1 MMIDVP
7 ISQQELDNWLRDVNL
22 VAEISNS
29 KAILIAWNAA
39 GELSSMLSSDSAAE
53 SEIQAIL
60 CQLSGNHS
68 AKTLPIATLSATTSS
83 TATQSKAT
91 PSTATPSKTTT
102 SELTSSPSDAVET
115 SVYAQL
121 AQEQLVSPTEPISV
135 LPRLG
140 HYQITSSL
148 SVSELTELVSQSQLI
163 IDTRQHSDWRTCS
176 AIRSVICLSLAWPSG
191 ANFGFLCFYHNE
203 AHGVDSKTLQLAKLI
218 SDSIQR
224 QLGEILS
231 QHSAAEALSRGAPTC
246 VDTVDLQTFI
256 DSFEE
261 HIWMKNAAG
270 IYTLCNRSVEKA
282 WEMPRSEIVGKS
294 DVELFG
300 ADIANIFLEGDR
312 LAIES
317 GMPIIVAECLDGNEA
332 KNHLWLETLK
342 LPTLNPQGEFVGVIG
357 MTRNISKHKAV
368 EEQLTLAT
376 NVFKNSVEGVVVTDR
391 HGNITDVNGAFFEI
405 TGYVREELLGQNP
418 RIFSSGRHDKAFFD
432 KLWNALLANGKWNG
446 EIWNRRKNG
455 TIFPQNITISTIY
468 DEVGDVRYFV
478 AVFADISAQKENE
491 AQLTHLAYFDP
502 LTHLPNRMKFMMQ
515 LKQEVRQAKRLNL
528 QLATVMIDVDLFK
541 HINDSFGHSIGDEML
556 VELAKRLRSQ
566 VGDQDV
572 LSRIGGDEFVALIS
586 GIDNNE
592 DATVA
597 INQLRQ
603 VFEQPFI
610 VSTGDHLR
618 LTASMGVS
626 LYPNDGTDA
635 DTLLRNADAA
645 MYRAKNDGRNNYAFY
660 TESLTQQSFEHLKLQ
675 SALYGA
681 IEQNALYLMYQ
692 PKLDLVSRKTV
703 GFEALL
709 RWHDPQLGLISPAVF
724 IPVAEKIGLIHEI
737 GLWVLE
743 TACRQGMRWLSEG
756 KHFGRIAV
764 NVAGQQLQRSSFV
777 DDVKRVLAETGLP
790 AKHLELEVTESVMM
804 QNPDLAIRDLKLLGD
819 LGIELS
825 VDDFGT
831 GYSSLNYLKKLPI
844 HKLKIDQSFVRDIP
858 FDTNNTAIAKAV
870 IALGHALKLDI
881 IAEGVETKE
890 QADFLQQNQCD
901 QAQGYLFSRPQLP
914 EDLDAFLS

>member
-1 MMIDVP
+1 
-7 ISQQELDNWLRDVNL
+7 
-22 VAEISNS
+22 EISNS

-68 AKTLPIATLSATTSS
+68 AKTLPNATLSAATSS
-83 TATQSKAT
+83 IATQSKVV
-91 PSTATPSKTTT
+91 PSNTT
-102 SELTSSPSDAVET
+102 STLSSNTFET
-115 SVYAQL
+115 SAGAQL
-121 AQEQLVSPTEPISV
+121 AQEQLISPNESISV
-135 LPRLG
+135 LPRLA
-140 HYQITSSL
+140 HHQITSSL
-148 SVSELTELVSQSQLI
+148 SVSELTELVRQSQLI
-163 IDTRQHSDWRTCS
+163 RDTRQHSEWRSCS
-176 AIRSVICLSLAWPSG
+176 TIGSVICLSLAWPSG
-191 ANFGFLCFYHNE
+191 ANFGFLCFYHHE
-203 AHGVDSKTLQLAKLI
+203 AQGVDSKTLRLAKLI
-218 SDSIQR
+218 SDSIQHR
-224 QLGEILS
+224 LGEILS
-231 QHSAAEALSRGAPTC
+231 QHSETEALSRGAPSNI
-246 VDTVDLQTFI
+246 DTVDLQSFI

-294 DVELFG
+294 DAELFG
-300 ADIANIFLEGDR
+300 EDIADIFLEGDR

-317 GMPIIVAECLDGNEA
+317 GMPIIVAECLDGGET

-342 LPTLNPQGEFVGVIG
+342 LPTLNPHGEFVGVIG

-405 TGYVREELLGQNP
+405 TGYVRDELIGQNP

-586 GIDNNE
+586 GIDNSE

-597 INQLRQ
+597 IHQLRQ

-626 LYPNDGTDA
+626 LYPSDGTDA

-692 PKLDLVSRKTV
+692 PKLDLVTRKTV

-804 QNPDLAIRDLKLLGD
+804 QNPDLAIRDLKRLGD

>member
-1 MMIDVP
+1 MMNVP
-7 ISQQELDNWLRDVNL
+7 ISQQQLDLWLADLNL
-22 VAEISNS
+22 IAGISNC
-29 KAILIAWNAA
+29 KATLLTWNAV
-39 GELSSMLSSDSAAE
+39 GELSSLLCSDAVVE
-53 SEIQAIL
+53 NEIQAIL
-60 CQLSGNHS
+60 TQLSGRN
-68 AKTLPIATLSATTSS
+68 IANPNPTTTSS
-83 TATQSKAT
+83 AF
-91 PSTATPSKTTT
+91 TTDRYIKDYAAQNT
-102 SELTSSPSDAVET
+102 IQDKRVSLSEPILQSSPLEVNQHCT
-115 SVYAQL
+115 FL
-121 AQEQLVSPTEPISV
+121 SP
-135 LPRLG
+135 
-140 HYQITSSL
+140 
-148 SVSELTELVSQSQLI
+148 SQLSALVGEAELI
-163 IDTRQHSDWRTCS
+163 TDTQLHPAWCTS
-176 AIRSVICLSLAWPSG
+176 IVIGSVIFIPLAWPSG

-203 AHGVDSKTLQLAKLI
+203 PQGVDAKTLQLTKLVG
-218 SDSIQR
+218 DSIQR
-224 QLGEILS
+224 QLADILRLHNATES
-231 QHSAAEALSRGAPTC
+231 LNRGTPNNID
-246 VDTVDLQTFI
+246 VIDLQSFI
-256 DSFEE
+256 DSFDE
-261 HIWMKNAAG
+261 HIWMKNTYG
-270 IYTLCNRSVEKA
+270 IYTLCNRSVEQA
-282 WEMPRSEIVGKS
+282 WAKQRNEIIGHS

-300 ADIANIFLEGDR
+300 ADTADSYLEGDR
-312 LAIES
+312 FAIES
-317 GMPIIVAECLDGNEA
+317 GTPIIVAECLAGAES
-332 KNHLWLETLK
+332 KPHLWLETLK
-342 LPTLNPQGEFVGVIG
+342 LPAFNAAGEFAGVIG
-357 MTRNISKHKAV
+357 MTRNISKYKAV
-368 EEQLTLAT
+368 EDKLTLAT
-376 NVFKNSVEGVVVTDR
+376 NVFKHSFEGVVVTDR

-405 TGYVREELLGQNP
+405 TGYTREELLGQNP

-432 KLWNALLANGKWNG
+432 TLWSTLLADGKWNG
-446 EIWNRRKNG
+446 EVWNRRKNG

-468 DEVGDVRYFV
+468 DEVGDIRYFV

-515 LKQEVRQAKRLNL
+515 LKQEVRHAKRLNI
-528 QLATVMIDVDLFK
+528 QLAIVMIDVDLFK

-556 VELAKRLRSQ
+556 VELAKRLRGQ
-566 VGDQDV
+566 VAGQDV
-572 LSRIGGDEFVALIS
+572 LSRIGGDEFVVLIS
-586 GIDNNE
+586 GIDSSD
-592 DATVA
+592 DATIA

-626 LYPNDGTDA
+626 LYPSDGQDA
-635 DTLLRNADAA
+635 ATLLRNADAA

-660 TESLTQQSFEHLKLQ
+660 TESLTQLSLEHLKLQ

-692 PKLDLVSRKTV
+692 PKLDLVTRKTV

-709 RWHDPQLGLISPAVF
+709 RWHDPLLGLISPSVF

-743 TACRQGMRWLSEG
+743 TACRQGVRWLSDG

-804 QNPDLAIRDLKLLGD
+804 QNPDVAISDLKRLGD

-870 IALGHALKLDI
+870 IALGHALKLEI
-881 IAEGVETKE
+881 IAEGVETQE
-890 QADFLQQNQCD
+890 QADFLLQNKCD

-914 EDLDAFLS
+914 QDLDAFLS

>member
-7 ISQQELDNWLRDVNL
+7 ISQQDLDNWLKDLNL

-39 GELSSMLSSDSAAE
+39 GELSSMLSSDSAAD

-60 CQLSGNHS
+60 CHLSGNHS
-68 AKTLPIATLSATTSS
+68 AKTLPSATLSAATSS
-83 TATQSKAT
+83 IATQSKVV
-91 PSTATPSKTTT
+91 PSNTT
-102 SELTSSPSDAVET
+102 STLSSNTFET
-115 SVYAQL
+115 SADAQL
-121 AQEQLVSPTEPISV
+121 AQEQLISPNELISV
-135 LPRLG
+135 LPRLA
-140 HYQITSSL
+140 HHQITSSL

-163 IDTRQHSDWRTCS
+163 RDTRQHSDWRSCS
-176 AIRSVICLSLAWPSG
+176 SIGSVICLSLAWPSG
-191 ANFGFLCFYHNE
+191 ANFGFLCFYHHE
-203 AHGVDSKTLQLAKLI
+203 AQGVDSKTLRLAKLI
-218 SDSIQR
+218 SDSIQHR
-224 QLGEILS
+224 LGEILS
-231 QHSAAEALSRGAPTC
+231 QHSAAEALSRGAPSNI
-246 VDTVDLQTFI
+246 DTVDLQSFI

-294 DVELFG
+294 DAELFG
-300 ADIANIFLEGDR
+300 EDIADIFLEGDR

-317 GMPIIVAECLDGNEA
+317 GMPIIVAECLDGGET

-342 LPTLNPQGEFVGVIG
+342 LPTLNPHGEFVGVIG

-405 TGYVREELLGQNP
+405 TGYVRDELIGQNP

-586 GIDNNE
+586 GIDNSE

-597 INQLRQ
+597 IHQLRQ

-626 LYPNDGTDA
+626 LYPSDGTDA

-692 PKLDLVSRKTV
+692 PKLDLVTRKTV

-743 TACRQGMRWLSEG
+743 TACRQGIRWLSEG

-804 QNPDLAIRDLKLLGD
+804 QNPDLAIRDLKRLGD

>member
-7 ISQQELDNWLRDVNL
+7 ISQQDLDNWLKDLNL

-39 GELSSMLSSDSAAE
+39 GELSSMLSSDSAAG

-60 CQLSGNHS
+60 CHLSGNHS
-68 AKTLPIATLSATTSS
+68 AKTLPSATLSAAATSS
-83 TATQSKAT
+83 IATQSKVV
-91 PSTATPSKTTT
+91 PSNTT
-102 SELTSSPSDAVET
+102 STLSSNTFET
-115 SVYAQL
+115 SADAQL
-121 AQEQLVSPTEPISV
+121 AQEQLISPNESISV
-135 LPRLG
+135 LPRLA
-140 HYQITSSL
+140 HHQITTSL

-163 IDTRQHSDWRTCS
+163 RDTRQHSDWRSCS
-176 AIRSVICLSLAWPSG
+176 TIGSVICLSLAWPSG
-191 ANFGFLCFYHNE
+191 ANFGFLCFYHHE
-203 AHGVDSKTLQLAKLI
+203 AQGVDSKTLRLAKLI
-218 SDSIQR
+218 SDSIQHR
-224 QLGEILS
+224 LGEILS
-231 QHSAAEALSRGAPTC
+231 QHSAAEALSRGAPSNI
-246 VDTVDLQTFI
+246 DTVDLQSFI

-300 ADIANIFLEGDR
+300 EDIADIFLEGDR

-342 LPTLNPQGEFVGVIG
+342 LPTLNTQGEFVGVIG

-597 INQLRQ
+597 IHQLRQ

-626 LYPNDGTDA
+626 LYPSDGTDA

-675 SALYGA
+675 SALYSA

-692 PKLDLVSRKTV
+692 PKLDLVTRKTV

-743 TACRQGMRWLSEG
+743 TACRQGIRWLSEG

-804 QNPDLAIRDLKLLGD
+804 QNPDLAIRDLKRLGD

>member
-7 ISQQELDNWLRDVNL
+7 ISQQDLDNWLKDLNL

-39 GELSSMLSSDSAAE
+39 GELSSMLSSDSAAD

-60 CQLSGNHS
+60 CHLSGNHS
-68 AKTLPIATLSATTSS
+68 AKTLPSATLSAATSS
-83 TATQSKAT
+83 IATQSKVV
-91 PSTATPSKTTT
+91 PSNTT
-102 SELTSSPSDAVET
+102 STLSSNTFET
-115 SVYAQL
+115 SADAQL
-121 AQEQLVSPTEPISV
+121 AQEQLISPNELISV
-135 LPRLG
+135 LPRLA
-140 HYQITSSL
+140 HHQITSSL

-163 IDTRQHSDWRTCS
+163 RDTRQHSEWRSCS
-176 AIRSVICLSLAWPSG
+176 TIGSGICLSLAWPSG
-191 ANFGFLCFYHNE
+191 ANFGFLCFYHHE
-203 AHGVDSKTLQLAKLI
+203 AQGVDSKTLRLAKLI
-218 SDSIQR
+218 SDSIQHR
-224 QLGEILS
+224 LGEILS
-231 QHSAAEALSRGAPTC
+231 QHSEAEALSRGAPSNI
-246 VDTVDLQTFI
+246 DTVDLQSFI

-294 DVELFG
+294 DAELFG
-300 ADIANIFLEGDR
+300 EDIADIFLEGDR

-317 GMPIIVAECLDGNEA
+317 GMPIIVAECLDGGET

-342 LPTLNPQGEFVGVIG
+342 LPTLNPHGEFVGVIG

-405 TGYVREELLGQNP
+405 TGYVRDELIGQNP

-586 GIDNNE
+586 GIDNSE

-597 INQLRQ
+597 IHQLRQ

-626 LYPNDGTDA
+626 LYPSDGTDA

-692 PKLDLVSRKTV
+692 PKLDLVTRKTV

-804 QNPDLAIRDLKLLGD
+804 QNPDLAIRDLKRLGD

>member
-7 ISQQELDNWLRDVNL
+7 ISQQDLDNWLKDLNL

-39 GELSSMLSSDSAAE
+39 GELSSMLSSDSAAD

-60 CQLSGNHS
+60 CHLSGNHS
-68 AKTLPIATLSATTSS
+68 AKTLPSATLSAATSS
-83 TATQSKAT
+83 IATQSKVV
-91 PSTATPSKTTT
+91 PSNTT
-102 SELTSSPSDAVET
+102 STLSSNTFET
-115 SVYAQL
+115 SADAQL
-121 AQEQLVSPTEPISV
+121 AQEQLISPNESISV
-135 LPRLG
+135 LPRLA
-140 HYQITSSL
+140 HHQITTSL
-148 SVSELTELVSQSQLI
+148 SVSELTELVRQSQLI
-163 IDTRQHSDWRTCS
+163 IDTRQHSDWRSCS
-176 AIRSVICLSLAWPSG
+176 TIGSVICLSLAWPSG
-191 ANFGFLCFYHNE
+191 ANFGFLCFYHHE
-203 AHGVDSKTLQLAKLI
+203 AQGVDSKTLRLAKLI
-218 SDSIQR
+218 SDSIQHR
-224 QLGEILS
+224 LGEILS
-231 QHSAAEALSRGAPTC
+231 QHSAAEALSRGAPSNI
-246 VDTVDLQTFI
+246 DTVDLQSFI

-300 ADIANIFLEGDR
+300 EDIADIFLEGDR

-317 GMPIIVAECLDGNEA
+317 GMPIIVAECLDGGET

-342 LPTLNPQGEFVGVIG
+342 LPTLNPHGEFVGVIG

-405 TGYVREELLGQNP
+405 TGYVRDELIGQNP

-586 GIDNNE
+586 GIDNSE

-597 INQLRQ
+597 IHQLRQ

-626 LYPNDGTDA
+626 LYPSDGTDA

-692 PKLDLVSRKTV
+692 PKLDLVTRKTV

-804 QNPDLAIRDLKLLGD
+804 QNPDLAIRDLKRLGD

-914 EDLDAFLS
+914 DDLDAFLS

>member
-7 ISQQELDNWLRDVNL
+7 ISQQDLDNWLKDLNL

-39 GELSSMLSSDSAAE
+39 GELSSMLSSDSAAD
-53 SEIQAIL
+53 SEIQALL
-60 CQLSGNHS
+60 CHLSGNHS
-68 AKTLPIATLSATTSS
+68 AKTLPSATLSAATSS
-83 TATQSKAT
+83 ITTQSKVV
-91 PSTATPSKTTT
+91 PSNTT
-102 SELTSSPSDAVET
+102 STLSSNTFET
-115 SVYAQL
+115 SADAQL
-121 AQEQLVSPTEPISV
+121 AQEQLISPNESISV
-135 LPRLG
+135 LPRLA
-140 HYQITSSL
+140 HHQITSSL
-148 SVSELTELVSQSQLI
+148 SVSELTEQVGQSQLI
-163 IDTRQHSDWRTCS
+163 IDTRQHSDWRSCS
-176 AIRSVICLSLAWPSG
+176 SIGSVICLSLAWPSG
-191 ANFGFLCFYHNE
+191 ANFGFLCFYHHE
-203 AHGVDSKTLQLAKLI
+203 AQGVDSKTLRLAKLI
-218 SDSIQR
+218 SDSIQHR
-224 QLGEILS
+224 LGEILS
-231 QHSAAEALSRGAPTC
+231 QHSEAEALSRGAPSNI
-246 VDTVDLQTFI
+246 DTVDLQSFI

-294 DVELFG
+294 DAELFG
-300 ADIANIFLEGDR
+300 EDIADIFLEGDR

-317 GMPIIVAECLDGNEA
+317 GMPIIVAECLDGGET

-342 LPTLNPQGEFVGVIG
+342 LPTLNPHGEFVGVIG

-405 TGYVREELLGQNP
+405 TGYVRDELIGQNP

-586 GIDNNE
+586 GIDNSE

-597 INQLRQ
+597 IHQLRQ

-626 LYPNDGTDA
+626 LYPSDGTDA

-804 QNPDLAIRDLKLLGD
+804 QNPDLAIRDLKRLGD

>member
-7 ISQQELDNWLRDVNL
+7 ISQQDLDNWLKDLNL

-39 GELSSMLSSDSAAE
+39 GELSSMLSSDSAAD
-53 SEIQAIL
+53 SEIQALL
-60 CQLSGNHS
+60 CHLSGNHS
-68 AKTLPIATLSATTSS
+68 AKTLPSATLSAATSS
-83 TATQSKAT
+83 ITTQSKVV
-91 PSTATPSKTTT
+91 PSNTT
-102 SELTSSPSDAVET
+102 STLSSNTFET
-115 SVYAQL
+115 SADAQL
-121 AQEQLVSPTEPISV
+121 AQEQLISPNESMSV
-135 LPRLG
+135 LPRLA
-140 HYQITSSL
+140 HHQITTSL
-148 SVSELTELVSQSQLI
+148 SVSELTELVGQSQLI
-163 IDTRQHSDWRTCS
+163 IDTRQHSEWRSCS
-176 AIRSVICLSLAWPSG
+176 TIGSVICLSLAWPSG
-191 ANFGFLCFYHNE
+191 ANFGFLCFYHHE
-203 AHGVDSKTLQLAKLI
+203 AQGVDSKTLRLAKLI
-218 SDSIQR
+218 SDSIQHR
-224 QLGEILS
+224 LGEILS
-231 QHSAAEALSRGAPTC
+231 QHSESEALSRGAPSNI
-246 VDTVDLQTFI
+246 DTVDLQSFI

-300 ADIANIFLEGDR
+300 EDIADIFLEGDR

-317 GMPIIVAECLDGNEA
+317 GMPIIVAECLDGGET

-342 LPTLNPQGEFVGVIG
+342 LPTLNPHGEFVGVIG

-405 TGYVREELLGQNP
+405 TGYVRDELIGQNP

-586 GIDNNE
+586 GIDNSE

-597 INQLRQ
+597 IHQLRQ

-626 LYPNDGTDA
+626 LYPSDGTDA

-692 PKLDLVSRKTV
+692 PKLDLVTRKTV

-914 EDLDAFLS
+914 DDLDAFLS

>member
-7 ISQQELDNWLRDVNL
+7 ISQQDLDNWLKDVNL

-29 KAILIAWNAA
+29 KATLIAWNAA
-39 GELSSMLSSDSAAE
+39 GELSSMLSSDSAAD

-60 CQLSGNHS
+60 CHLSGNHS
-68 AKTLPIATLSATTSS
+68 AKTLPSATLSAATSS
-83 TATQSKAT
+83 IATQSKVV
-91 PSTATPSKTTT
+91 PSNTT
-102 SELTSSPSDAVET
+102 STLSSNTFETSSD
-115 SVYAQL
+115 AQL
-121 AQEQLVSPTEPISV
+121 AQEQLISPNESISV

-140 HYQITSSL
+140 HHQITTSL
-148 SVSELTELVSQSQLI
+148 SVSELTELVRQSQLI
-163 IDTRQHSDWRTCS
+163 IDTRQHSDWRSCS
-176 AIRSVICLSLAWPSG
+176 SIGSVICLSLAWPSG
-191 ANFGFLCFYHNE
+191 ANFGFLCFYHHE
-203 AHGVDSKTLQLAKLI
+203 AQGVDSKTLRLAKLI
-218 SDSIQR
+218 SDSIQHR
-224 QLGEILS
+224 LGEILS
-231 QHSAAEALSRGAPTC
+231 QHSAAEALSRGAPSNI
-246 VDTVDLQTFI
+246 DTVDLQSFI

-282 WEMPRSEIVGKS
+282 WEMPRCEIVGKS
-294 DVELFG
+294 DAELFG
-300 ADIANIFLEGDR
+300 EDIADIFLEGDR

-317 GMPIIVAECLDGNEA
+317 GMPIIVAECLDGGET

-342 LPTLNPQGEFVGVIG
+342 LPTLNPHGEFVGVIG

-418 RIFSSGRHDKAFFD
+418 RIFSSGRHDKTFFD

-586 GIDNNE
+586 GIDNSE

-597 INQLRQ
+597 IHQLRQ

-626 LYPNDGTDA
+626 LYPSDGADA

>member
-7 ISQQELDNWLRDVNL
+7 ISQQDLDNLLKDLNL

-39 GELSSMLSSDSAAE
+39 GELSSMLSSDSAAD
-53 SEIQAIL
+53 SEIQALL
-60 CQLSGNHS
+60 CHLSGNHS
-68 AKTLPIATLSATTSS
+68 AKTLPNATLSAATSS
-83 TATQSKAT
+83 IATQSKAV
-91 PSTATPSKTTT
+91 PSNTT
-102 SELTSSPSDAVET
+102 STLSSNTFET
-115 SVYAQL
+115 SVDAQL
-121 AQEQLVSPTEPISV
+121 AQEQLISPNESISV
-135 LPRLG
+135 LPRLA
-140 HYQITSSL
+140 HHQITSSL

-163 IDTRQHSDWRTCS
+163 IDTRQHSDWRSCS
-176 AIRSVICLSLAWPSG
+176 SIGSVICLSLAWPSG
-191 ANFGFLCFYHNE
+191 ANFGFLCFYHHE
-203 AHGVDSKTLQLAKLI
+203 AQGVDSKTLRLAKLI
-218 SDSIQR
+218 SDSIQYR
-224 QLGEILS
+224 LGEILS
-231 QHSAAEALSRGAPTC
+231 QHSAAEALSRGAPSNI
-246 VDTVDLQTFI
+246 DTVDLQSFI

-294 DVELFG
+294 DAELFG
-300 ADIANIFLEGDR
+300 EDIADIFLEGDR

-317 GMPIIVAECLDGNEA
+317 GMPIIVAECLDGGET

-342 LPTLNPQGEFVGVIG
+342 LPTLNPHGEFVGVIG

-405 TGYVREELLGQNP
+405 TGYVRDELIGQNP

-586 GIDNNE
+586 GIDNSE

-597 INQLRQ
+597 IHQLRQ

-626 LYPNDGTDA
+626 LYPSDGTDA

-692 PKLDLVSRKTV
+692 PKLDLVTRKTV

-804 QNPDLAIRDLKLLGD
+804 QNPDLAIRDLKRLGD

>member
-1 MMIDVP
+1 MMIDLP
-7 ISQQELDNWLRDVNL
+7 ITQQQLDNWLSDLNL
-22 VAEISNS
+22 VAEISSS
-29 KAILIAWNAA
+29 KAMLLAWNAA

-60 CQLSGNHS
+60 SHLSGNHL
-68 AKTLPIATLSATTSS
+68 AN
-83 TATQSKAT
+83 TQPAISQSVAMPSMIT
-91 PSTATPSKTTT
+91 PSEIVSNPFDIIDKPTIPPLSNAK
-102 SELTSSPSDAVET
+102 LSSLS
-115 SVYAQL
+115 
-121 AQEQLVSPTEPISV
+121 EPISA

-140 HYQITSSL
+140 RHQITAAL
-148 SVSELTELVSQSQLI
+148 SVSQLTEQVREPLLI
-163 IDTRQHSDWRTCS
+163 MDTRQHSDWHTCS
-176 AIRSVICLSLAWPSG
+176 AIGSVICLSLAWPSG

-203 AHGVDSKTLQLAKLI
+203 AQGVDSKTLQLAKLI
-218 SDSIQR
+218 SDSIQH

-231 QHSAAEALSRGAPTC
+231 QHNAAEALSRGSPSR

-256 DSFEE
+256 DSFDE

-270 IYTLCNRSVEKA
+270 IYTLCNRSVENA

-300 ADIANIFLEGDR
+300 ADIAEIFLEGDR

-317 GMPIIVAECLDGNEA
+317 GTPIIVAECLDGSEA

-342 LPTLNPQGEFVGVIG
+342 LPTLNAQGELVGVIG

-418 RIFSSGRHDKAFFD
+418 RIFSSGRHDKDFFD
-432 KLWNALLANGKWNG
+432 KLWNTLFTQGKWNG

-468 DEVGDVRYFV
+468 DDVGDVRYFV

-586 GIDNNE
+586 GIDNSA
-592 DATVA
+592 DAAVA

-692 PKLDLVSRKTV
+692 PKLDLVTRQTV

-709 RWHDPQLGLISPAVF
+709 RWHDPQLGLISPAIF

-743 TACRQGMRWLSEG
+743 TACRQGMRWLGEG

-804 QNPDLAIRDLKLLGD
+804 QNPDLAIRDLKRLGD

-870 IALGHALKLDI
+870 IALGHALKLEI

-901 QAQGYLFSRPQLP
+901 QAQGYLFSRPQLAA
-914 EDLDAFLS
+914 DLDAFLS